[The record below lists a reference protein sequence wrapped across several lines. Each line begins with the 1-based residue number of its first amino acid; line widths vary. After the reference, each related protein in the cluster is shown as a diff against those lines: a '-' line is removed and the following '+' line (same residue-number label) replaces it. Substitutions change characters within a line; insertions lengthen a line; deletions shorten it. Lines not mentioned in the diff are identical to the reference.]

1 MKKTDL
7 ARAKIK
13 KILVSNDFKFNKKI
27 QFDKIN
33 IITDISIDSLK
44 LLSIINDI
52 EKVFKIK
59 FPMDF
64 FKKIKDKNIGFIIQ
78 NIIKK

>member
-7 ARAKIK
+7 VRTKIK

-33 IITDISIDSLK
+33 IITDASIDSLK

-64 FKKIKDKNIGFIIQ
+64 FKKIKDKNIIFIIQ

>member
-7 ARAKIK
+7 VRTKIK

-59 FPMDF
+59 FPIDF

>member
-7 ARAKIK
+7 VRTKIK
-13 KILVSNDFKFNKKI
+13 KILVSNNFKFNKKI

-33 IITDISIDSLK
+33 IITDASIDSLK

>member
-33 IITDISIDSLK
+33 IITDASIDSLK

-59 FPMDF
+59 FPIDF

>member
-7 ARAKIK
+7 ARTKIK
-13 KILVSNDFKFNKKI
+13 KILVSNNFKFNKKI

-33 IITDISIDSLK
+33 ITTDASIDSLK

>member
-59 FPMDF
+59 FPIDF

>member
-7 ARAKIK
+7 VRTKIK

-33 IITDISIDSLK
+33 IITDASIDSLK

>member
-52 EKVFKIK
+52 EKDRKSVV
-59 FPMDF
+59 
-64 FKKIKDKNIGFIIQ
+64 
-78 NIIKK
+78 